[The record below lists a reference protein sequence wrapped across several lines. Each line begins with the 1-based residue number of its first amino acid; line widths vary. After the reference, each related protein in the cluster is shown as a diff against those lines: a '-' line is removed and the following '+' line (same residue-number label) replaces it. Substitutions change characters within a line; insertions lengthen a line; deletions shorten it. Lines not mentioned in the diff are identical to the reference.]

1 MKFFVPAPRVD
12 RAPKSLATGSSDSLG
27 RGMDVALTL
36 AVFLGLGWLLDRW
49 LGTSPLFMIVLT
61 VVAAVGQF
69 IRMKYVYDA
78 QMVRLEAERLAGRAD
93 RSGRRSPLEDAA

>member
-1 MKFFVPAPRVD
+1 MKFFVPAPRPD

-49 LGTSPLFMIVLT
+49 LGTAPVFMIVLT
-61 VVAAVGQF
+61 VLTAVGQF

-78 QMVRLEAERLAGRAD
+78 QMERLEAQRLEGRAR
-93 RSGRRSPLEDAA
+93 RSGAAGAMEDAA